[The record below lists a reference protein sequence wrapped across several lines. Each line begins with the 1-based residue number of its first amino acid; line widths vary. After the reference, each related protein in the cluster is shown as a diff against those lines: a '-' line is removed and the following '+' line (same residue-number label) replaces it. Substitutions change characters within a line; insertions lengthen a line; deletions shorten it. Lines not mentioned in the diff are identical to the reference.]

1 MEKEVVKNC
10 GGIKVDNV
18 EPRGIPKEI
27 EKKVNAKNITEL
39 VFILDRSG
47 SMSGMEKDT
56 IGGFNSM
63 IEKQKKEEGTVYVS
77 TVLFSN
83 TSKVLHDRVDIQK
96 IEPMTEKDY
105 QVNGCTALL
114 DAIGGAIHH
123 IGNVHKYARKEDVPA
138 KTMFLITTDG
148 MENAS
153 REYSSTR
160 IKEMIKRQE
169 EKYGWEFFF
178 VAANIDAVETA
189 EHIGIRKER
198 AANYN
203 VEVGTDVMYCEMS
216 KNISEYRRTGKIREN
231 WNEEIEY
238 KPCVFTRD
246 GQELVC
252 QQIKEDST
260 INLDWRKRIIFNGTL
275 KPMSITRFSVYTVEE
290 PYFDAYG
297 KPMEAVDFN
306 EFLKDTVIKK
316 PWSLAMYED
325 TPDPWAMSTDEH
337 KHGVGKNPRPFD
349 KMSDEKCKEFIVSK
363 EPAFSEH
370 LIEKGEIFTAIE
382 GFYTKDNTNAVIEYR
397 KYEDNPFV
405 DIKVTVEFADKNKL
419 VRLCIPIPDGEIVGD
434 GPFVV
439 ESKNTDIEIPFQ
451 KWIGVKKPNGKIL
464 AFINDGIHSA
474 RKEGD
479 NLCLI
484 LLRGVG
490 YSVHPLDVDQGDLA
504 LGARTTYPINRYL
517 PRIDSGR
524 YTFKLRA
531 IEGTL
536 SEIVRE
542 AELFNQKTYAINV
555 FPIGTGS
562 NIPSVYTDKPI
573 LSPIFKVA
581 EEGGYIF
588 RFYNPENY
596 AVNFTLFVDNNSQKI
611 TLSKAEVVS
620 VKYQDGAFI
629 VYHDEM
635 PV

>member
-83 TSKVLHDRVDIQK
+83 TSKVLHDRIDIQK

-203 VEVGTDVMYCEMS
+203 VEAGTDVMYCEMS

-231 WNEEIEY
+231 WNEEIEATV
-238 KPCVFTRD
+238 KV
-246 GQELVC
+246 
-252 QQIKEDST
+252 
-260 INLDWRKRIIFNGTL
+260 RK
-275 KPMSITRFSVYTVEE
+275 
-290 PYFDAYG
+290 
-297 KPMEAVDFN
+297 
-306 EFLKDTVIKK
+306 KK
-316 PWSLAMYED
+316 
-325 TPDPWAMSTDEH
+325 
-337 KHGVGKNPRPFD
+337 N
-349 KMSDEKCKEFIVSK
+349 
-363 EPAFSEH
+363 
-370 LIEKGEIFTAIE
+370 
-382 GFYTKDNTNAVIEYR
+382 
-397 KYEDNPFV
+397 
-405 DIKVTVEFADKNKL
+405 
-419 VRLCIPIPDGEIVGD
+419 
-434 GPFVV
+434 
-439 ESKNTDIEIPFQ
+439 
-451 KWIGVKKPNGKIL
+451 
-464 AFINDGIHSA
+464 
-474 RKEGD
+474 
-479 NLCLI
+479 
-484 LLRGVG
+484 
-490 YSVHPLDVDQGDLA
+490 
-504 LGARTTYPINRYL
+504 
-517 PRIDSGR
+517 
-524 YTFKLRA
+524 
-531 IEGTL
+531 
-536 SEIVRE
+536 
-542 AELFNQKTYAINV
+542 
-555 FPIGTGS
+555 
-562 NIPSVYTDKPI
+562 
-573 LSPIFKVA
+573 
-581 EEGGYIF
+581 
-588 RFYNPENY
+588 
-596 AVNFTLFVDNNSQKI
+596 
-611 TLSKAEVVS
+611 
-620 VKYQDGAFI
+620 
-629 VYHDEM
+629 
-635 PV
+635 